1 MSTFKDLIG
10 KTILTWELEP
20 GGEILNFIVNPGG
33 GMLKTE
39 KLVYRAEGDCC
50 AHCWV
55 ESVNGVP
62 GGIVLETEDK
72 GWTQDADSDPER
84 DSVNETG
91 FWTLKTTSGYID
103 IETRLSHNGYYGGW
117 IEYVKTIEL

>member
-10 KTILTWELEP
+10 KTILAWELVD
-20 GGEILNFIVNPGG
+20 GGEILNIVVSTGKG
-33 GMLKTE
+33 SIKIE

-55 ESVNGVP
+55 ESVNGVS
-62 GGIVLETEDK
+62 GGIVLDTEDK
-72 GWTQDADSDPER
+72 GWQVTSDNDEDA
-84 DSVNETG
+84 VNETG

-103 IETRLSHNGYYGGW
+103 IETRLSHNGYYGGT